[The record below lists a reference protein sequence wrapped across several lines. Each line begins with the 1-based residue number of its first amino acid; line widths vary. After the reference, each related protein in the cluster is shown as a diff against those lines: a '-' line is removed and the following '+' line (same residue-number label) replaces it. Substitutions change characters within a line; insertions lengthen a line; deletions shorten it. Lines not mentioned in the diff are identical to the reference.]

1 MLAAKYVSKS
11 IALSYYVN
19 LSANAW
25 PWPIKLSTSELRGLI
40 EGFSDE
46 KLAEF
51 IAGEID
57 GDGAVWFGYKGVSVE
72 IAACKNCQKSFN
84 PRCAEG
90 GDYRE
95 VYHQPHVLN
104 QNS

>member
-1 MLAAKYVSKS
+1 MEFN
-11 IALSYYVN
+11 VN
-19 LSANAW
+19 LSANAL

-57 GDGAVWFGYKGVSVE
+57 GDGGSVVW
-72 IAACKNCQKSFN
+72 I
-84 PRCAEG
+84 
-90 GDYRE
+90 
-95 VYHQPHVLN
+95 
-104 QNS
+104 